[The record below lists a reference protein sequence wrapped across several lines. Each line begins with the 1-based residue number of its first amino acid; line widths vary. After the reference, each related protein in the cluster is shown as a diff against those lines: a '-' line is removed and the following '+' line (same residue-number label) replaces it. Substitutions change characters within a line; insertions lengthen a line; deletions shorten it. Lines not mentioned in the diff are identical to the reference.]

1 MTLSVAG
8 CFGSTDLIFAGHPS
22 DEERAF
28 KLLSE
33 CRHDNVGWSA
43 LEAELRKYLVS
54 NKAGSS
60 HINNQIEKAEKV
72 MKPWLLD

>member
-33 CRHDNVGWSA
+33 CRHDNVGWSRKSYEA
-43 LEAELRKYLVS
+43 LAFRLV
-54 NKAGSS
+54 
-60 HINNQIEKAEKV
+60 
-72 MKPWLLD
+72 L